1 MTINAVRR
9 KLRSIRHIYREIE
22 TLTEQIAETRTRAE
36 GAGGFS
42 EEFHANNGLVQSK
55 VENCVIQILGYEQKL
70 LNKRLALQGAVEV
83 AEELIN
89 LLKGE
94 KEIAM
99 RATLRNIYILCKT
112 QEQTA
117 VDLDYSYRQIQYLEW
132 RGVKLIAQRESAQR
146 RLAKRK

>member
-9 KLRSIRHIYREIE
+9 KLRNVRNILREI
-22 TLTEQIAETRTRAE
+22 TVINEQIDETIIRAE
-36 GAGGFS
+36 SAGGFS
-42 EEFHANNGLVQSK
+42 EVFHANNGLVQSK
-55 VENCVIQILGYEQKL
+55 VESYVIQILGYEQKL

-94 KEIAM
+94 KEVAM

-132 RGVKLIAQRESAQR
+132 RGVKIIAQREMAQR